1 MSLPELEWQI
11 IYGRAAWVIVLAA
24 LAIAGW
30 PRSRQLSRSAI
41 VLLFIGAVALN
52 ALPNEASLSYWLGLA
67 FTWPS
72 GLLVGLC
79 LARLYFSW
87 NGASDQA
94 AMPAGLAAPIAIA
107 GLALYLD
114 AMGLLSQGFY
124 YLGFEPIGA
133 PLLTLFLAVA
143 CCIAAALGHAR
154 PPVLALLLALTIFA
168 LLRLPTGNLW
178 DALLD
183 PILWVWALVS
193 LGSRCWRWRTRRDQ
207 ARSTENVHMLGSQTN
222 S

>member
-1 MSLPELEWQI
+1 MNLPALEWQI

-24 LAIAGW
+24 LAIAVW
-30 PRSRQLSRSAI
+30 PRSRQLSRSTI

-52 ALPNEASLSYWLGLA
+52 AFPNEASLSYWLGLA
-67 FTWPS
+67 FKWPS

-79 LARLYFSW
+79 LAKLYFAW

-94 AMPAGLAAPIAIA
+94 AMPVSLAAPLAIT

-114 AMGLLSQGFY
+114 TMGLLSQGFY
-124 YLGFEPIGA
+124 YVGFGPIGA
-133 PLLTLFLAVA
+133 PLLALFFAVA
-143 CCIAAALGHAR
+143 CCIAVALGHIR

-183 PILWVWALVS
+183 PILWVWAVVS
-193 LGSRCWRWRTRRDQ
+193 LGRQCWRWLTRRDQ
-207 ARSTENVHMLGSQTN
+207 AHSTENMHVLGSQKN